1 MWQDSSNVY
10 AASSQNAYYGQQ
22 GQAPLQFYTPDANAF
37 YTPSRSSLDDQVTA
51 QGSIVPQQGM
61 SSGYGGNIQS
71 LGGWWTAF
79 GTGGLEGEPP
89 LLEGASVTIHT
100 RLPLIS
106 TRQQSL
112 ESTLGTYATNPL
124 QYSILYDRLTSV
136 SWTMLTWLVQLSLC
150 SVLVLVFSW

>member
-1 MWQDSSNVY
+1 MWQDSNNVY
-10 AASSQNAYYGQQ
+10 AASSSQNPYYGQQ

-37 YTPSRSSLDDQVTA
+37 YTASRSSLDDQVTA
-51 QGSIVPQQGM
+51 QGNIVPQQGM

-89 LLEGASVTIHT
+89 LLEGASVTI
-100 RLPLIS
+100 RASLLIP

-124 QYSILYDRLTSV
+124 QYSIPYDRLTSV
-136 SWTMLTWLVQLSLC
+136 SWMMLTWLVQLYLC
-150 SVLVLVFSW
+150 SVSVLVFSW